1 MTPYRVYRIVVAC
14 AVLHNICISLGEPE
28 KEEKTR
34 SRTTRWKGHQ
44 GLCHTNNNIHVEWDL
59 QTLFKPF

>member
-1 MTPYRVYRIVVAC
+1 MTPYRVYRIAVAC

-34 SRTTRWKGHQ
+34 SRGHLASAACRYRIKDNTME
-44 GLCHTNNNIHVEWDL
+44 GASGSMSH
-59 QTLFKPF
+59 